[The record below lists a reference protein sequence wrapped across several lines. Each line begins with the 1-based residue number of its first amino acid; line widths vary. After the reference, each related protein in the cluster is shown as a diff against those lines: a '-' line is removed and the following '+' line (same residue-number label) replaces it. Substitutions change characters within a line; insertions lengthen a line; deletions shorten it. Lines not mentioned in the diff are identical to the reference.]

1 MADWDAE
8 DFDPEAGLNAAA
20 AGDKWEGEDEDDDV
34 KDSWD
39 VESDDEDKNKNEDG
53 DDSEKKA
60 LQVKKKKP
68 LAQRIKEKEEQK
80 RKEMEERRAR
90 EEAEKEEMTPEEQAA
105 ERLRQQKLVEDA
117 DFELAKEA
125 FGIKEE
131 EMGKV
136 TIDSIKPSSREDFD
150 ELCKMLTEKLTQY
163 EKSPHYVP
171 FLENLYRDTCL
182 GLEADDVKRLGSTI
196 SVLGNEKAKAGK
208 AKGKTKKKKGAV
220 IKSTSK
226 RDALEDYSQYGD
238 EYEDFM

>member
-53 DDSEKKA
+53 DGKA